1 MSDSKSSW
9 APSSAT
15 MRSPRASAGSAAGAR
30 SAPWPIGQ
38 RPAVSLVWLMV
49 RFSVREVCT
58 DLGDRG
64 ALVEARLAVFA
75 CLHHLHQV
83 LDGVVHVD
91 EAQVQRREA
100 ETQDVGQRRAV
111 GVGGG

>member
-1 MSDSKSSW
+1 MSDWKSSC

-15 MRSPRASAGSAAGAR
+15 MRSPRGSAAASAFAG

-38 RPAVSLVWLMV
+38 RPAVSLVWLMAGLS
-49 RFSVREVCT
+49 RWFAAGS
-58 DLGDRG
+58 GDRG

-75 CLHHLHQV
+75 RLHHLHQV
-83 LDGVVHVD
+83 RHGVEHVD

-100 ETQDVGQRRAV
+100 E
-111 GVGGG
+111 